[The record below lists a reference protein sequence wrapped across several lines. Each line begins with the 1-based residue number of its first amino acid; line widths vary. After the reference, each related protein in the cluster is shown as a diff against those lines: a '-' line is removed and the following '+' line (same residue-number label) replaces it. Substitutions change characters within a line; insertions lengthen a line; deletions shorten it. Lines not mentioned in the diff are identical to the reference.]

1 MVESV
6 RVFVSHHHSP
16 EEDVFTARLFAS
28 LEAAGGCV
36 GRSCRSRCSGF
47 LATHSRGA
55 WVCALGGRQR
65 PKILRLKQKHSSY
78 ALHLF
83 RRD

>member
-6 RVFVSHHHSP
+6 RVFVSHHHSL
-16 EEDVFTARLFAS
+16 EEDAFTARLVAS

-36 GRSCRSRCSGF
+36 GRCCRSRCSGF

-55 WVCALGGRQR
+55 
-65 PKILRLKQKHSSY
+65 
-78 ALHLF
+78 
-83 RRD
+83 